1 MGLKSIAEMLVLSV
15 GEIGR
20 LQLVE
25 LGFGDVASIQ
35 LVSSSVLSDVDK
47 PDEHG
52 DADSQAEEDDNAD
65 FGRSVGRGVF
75 SSERLGSQEVAEAV
89 SDQQNGV
96 DTDFLGM
103 AGGVGGDQRQH
114 ANETNGIQHDEI
126 EATESGSLAVWKE
139 SEQARSHQGNGL
151 SDGGDQTSSLCSLD
165 NPSQE
170 DTANKLDSSLGSL
183 HEQCSGGS

>member
-89 SDQQNGV
+89 SDQLFN
-96 DTDFLGM
+96 T
-103 AGGVGGDQRQH
+103 
-114 ANETNGIQHDEI
+114 
-126 EATESGSLAVWKE
+126 
-139 SEQARSHQGNGL
+139 GNRMVL
-151 SDGGDQTSSLCSLD
+151 WRLFSKIHLLLPPPQ
-165 NPSQE
+165 
-170 DTANKLDSSLGSL
+170 
-183 HEQCSGGS
+183 